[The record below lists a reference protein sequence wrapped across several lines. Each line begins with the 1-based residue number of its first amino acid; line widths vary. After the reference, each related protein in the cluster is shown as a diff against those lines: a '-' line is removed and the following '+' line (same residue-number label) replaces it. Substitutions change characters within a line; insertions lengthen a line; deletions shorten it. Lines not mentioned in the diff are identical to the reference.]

1 MKIVCTQTELL
12 KSITT
17 ASRAIPTRTTLD
29 ILEYLLIDAHGGT
42 INITGNDLQLCIITK
57 AEGDIVEE
65 GSICVSSKIFTDIIR
80 KLPEGDI
87 CIESDESQNILIEC
101 NKTKFNIGGRETRE
115 YPAPPEVKE
124 ENAFEISNFD
134 LKEIVRK
141 TIFSVTDNDANK
153 LMAGEH
159 FEIDGRNLTVT
170 ALDGHRIAVV
180 KQTLDNDYGQ
190 FDAVVIGK
198 NLNEIAKIY
207 SSEKEDAS
215 EKTRISLSDK
225 HIKFVSSQTTII
237 SRMVE
242 GKYYNVKQM
251 VSGDFDTILRI
262 NKKDFLDSIERASLL
277 IRETDRRPVVIGIG
291 EESIEL
297 KITTTLGSM
306 NEIVPVEMEG
316 NEFLIGFNPK
326 FIIEALRVIDDEM
339 IEVKLVSS
347 KAPMKIE
354 AADGSYLYLILP
366 VNIGV

>member
-1 MKIVCTQTELL
+1 MKIVCSQAELL

-29 ILEYLLIDAHGGT
+29 ILECLLIDAHADT
-42 INITGNDLQLCIITK
+42 ISITGNDLVLCIVTK
-57 AEGDIVEE
+57 TPGDIIQE
-65 GSICVSSKIFTDIIR
+65 GSICVNSKIFTDIIR

-87 CIESDESQNILIEC
+87 CIESDESQNVRIEGD
-101 NKTKFNIGGRETRE
+101 KAKFNIAGRETRE
-115 YPAPPEVKE
+115 YPSAPEVIE
-124 ENAFEISNFD
+124 ENGFEISNFD
-134 LKEIVRK
+134 LKEIIRK
-141 TIFSVTDNDANK
+141 TIFSVTDNDANR
-153 LMAGEH
+153 LMSGEH
-159 FEIDGRNLTVT
+159 FEIEGNTLTVT

-180 KQTLDNDYGQ
+180 NYTLDSDYGT

-198 NLNEIAKIY
+198 TLNEIAKIY
-207 SSEKEDAS
+207 AAEKEDSS
-215 EKTRISLSDK
+215 EKTRVSLSDK
-225 HIKFVSSQTTII
+225 QIKFVNSQTTII
-237 SRMVE
+237 SRTVE

-251 VSGDFDTILRI
+251 MSGDFDTILKI

-354 AADGSYLYLILP
+354 ASDGSYLYLILP

>member
-1 MKIVCTQTELL
+1 MKIVCSQAEML
-12 KSITT
+12 KSITI

-29 ILEYLLIDAHGGT
+29 ILECLLIDAHDGT
-42 INITGNDLQLCIITK
+42 ITITGNDLQLCIITK
-57 AEGDIVEE
+57 ALGDIVEE
-65 GSICVSSKIFTDIIR
+65 GNVCVNSKIFTDIIR

-87 CIESDESQNILIEC
+87 CIECDGAQNVRIEGM
-101 NKTKFNIGGRETRE
+101 KAKFNIAGRETRE
-115 YPAPPEVKE
+115 YPAAPVVNE
-124 ENAFEISNFD
+124 EKAFEISNFD
-134 LKEIVRK
+134 LKEIIRK
-141 TIFSVTDNDANK
+141 TIFSITDNDANK

-159 FEIDGRNLTVT
+159 FEIDGRKLTVT
-170 ALDGHRIAVV
+170 ALDGHRMAIVT
-180 KQTLDNDYGQ
+180 QNLDNDYGK

-198 NLNEIAKIY
+198 TLSEIAKIY
-207 SSEKEDAS
+207 SAEKEDES

-225 HIKFVSSQTTII
+225 QIKFVSSQTTII
-237 SRMVE
+237 SRTVE
-242 GKYYNVKQM
+242 GKFFNISNM
-251 VSGDFDTILRI
+251 LAGDYDTVLKI

-326 FIIEALRVIDDEM
+326 FIIEALRVIDDEI
-339 IEVKLVSS
+339 IEVKLVNS

-354 AADGSYLYLILP
+354 NDEGTYKYLILP

>member
-1 MKIVCTQTELL
+1 MKIVCSQAELL
-12 KSITT
+12 KSITI

-29 ILEYLLIDAHGGT
+29 ILECLLIDAHEGT
-42 INITGNDLQLCIITK
+42 INITGNDLQLCIVTK
-57 AEGDIVEE
+57 TAGDIVEE
-65 GSICVSSKIFTDIIR
+65 GSICVNSKIFTDIIR

-87 CIESDESQNILIEC
+87 CIESDEAHNVRIEGM
-101 NKTKFNIGGRETRE
+101 KAKFNIAGRETRE
-115 YPAPPEVKE
+115 YPAAPEVTE
-124 ENAFEISNFD
+124 EKGFEISNFD
-134 LKEIVRK
+134 LKEIIRK

-153 LMAGEH
+153 LMSGEH
-159 FEIDGRNLTVT
+159 FEIDGRTLTVT

-180 KQTLDNDYGQ
+180 KQNLDTDYGK
-190 FDAVVIGK
+190 FDAIVVGK
-198 NLNEIAKIY
+198 TLNEIGKIY
-207 SSEKEDAS
+207 SAEKEDAS
-215 EKTRISLSDK
+215 EKTRISLSEK
-225 HIKFVSSQTTII
+225 QIKFVSSQTTII
-237 SRMVE
+237 SRTVE
-242 GKYYNVKQM
+242 GKYYNVNQM
-251 VSGDFDTILRI
+251 TAGDFDTVLKI

-316 NEFLIGFNPK
+316 NEFIIGFNPK

>member
-1 MKIVCTQTELL
+1 MKIVCSQAELL
-12 KSITT
+12 KSITI

-29 ILEYLLIDAHGGT
+29 ILECLLIDAHEG
-42 INITGNDLQLCIITK
+42 NITVTGNDLQLCIITK
-57 AEGDIVEE
+57 TQGDIIEE
-65 GSICVSSKIFTDIIR
+65 GNICVNSKIFTDIIR

-87 CIESDESQNILIEC
+87 CIECDSVQNVRIEGM
-101 NKTKFNIGGRETRE
+101 KAKFNIAGRETRE
-115 YPAPPEVKE
+115 YPAAPVVNE
-124 ENAFEISNFD
+124 ERAFEISNFD
-134 LKEIVRK
+134 LKEIIRK
-141 TIFSVTDNDANK
+141 TIFAITDNDANK

-170 ALDGHRIAVV
+170 ALDGHRMAIVT
-180 KQTLDNDYGQ
+180 QTLDNDYGK

-198 NLNEIAKIY
+198 TLGEIAKIY
-207 SSEKEDAS
+207 SAEKEDES

-225 HIKFVSSQTTII
+225 QIKFVSSQTTII
-237 SRMVE
+237 SRTVE
-242 GKYYNVKQM
+242 GKFYNVSNM
-251 VSGDFDTILRI
+251 LAGDYDTILKI

-339 IEVKLVSS
+339 IDVKLVNS

-354 AADGSYLYLILP
+354 NDEGTYKYLILP

>member
-1 MKIVCTQTELL
+1 MKIVCSQAELL

-17 ASRAIPTRTTLD
+17 ASRAIPTRTTVD
-29 ILEYLLIDAHGGT
+29 ILESLLIDAHNGSIT
-42 INITGNDLQLCIITK
+42 ITGYDLQLCIITK
-57 AEGDIVEE
+57 VNGDIVEE
-65 GSICVSSKIFTDIIR
+65 GSICINCKVLTDIIR
-80 KLPEGDI
+80 KLPEEDI
-87 CIESDESQNILIEC
+87 CIESNDNQTVYIDCLNS
-101 NKTKFNIGGRETRE
+101 KFKIGGRETRE
-115 YPAPPEVKE
+115 YPAISDVKE
-124 ENAFEISNFD
+124 EKGFEISNFD
-134 LKEIVRK
+134 LKEIIRK

-159 FEIDGRNLTVT
+159 FDIDGKTLTVT
-170 ALDGHRIAVV
+170 ALDGHRIAIV
-180 KQTLDNDYGQ
+180 KHTLKEDYGH
-190 FDAVVIGK
+190 FDAVVVGK
-198 NLNEIAKIY
+198 TLNEISKIFA
-207 SSEKEDAS
+207 SDKEDS
-215 EKTRISLSDK
+215 GETTRVSLSDK
-225 HIKFVSSQTTII
+225 QIKFVSSQVTII

-251 VSGDFDTILRI
+251 ISGDFDTVLKI
-262 NKKDFLDSIERASLL
+262 NKKDFLDAIDRASLL

-291 EESIEL
+291 QESIEL
-297 KITTTLGSM
+297 KITTSLGSM
-306 NEIVPVEMEG
+306 NEIVKVEMEG